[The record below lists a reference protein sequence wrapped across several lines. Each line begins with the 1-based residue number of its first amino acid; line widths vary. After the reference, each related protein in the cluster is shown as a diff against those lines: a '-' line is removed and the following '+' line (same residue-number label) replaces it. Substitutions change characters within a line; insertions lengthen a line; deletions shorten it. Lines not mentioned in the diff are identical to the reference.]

1 MSDGGTFVTSFFSG
15 FVDDHDLVI
24 LGGSPGRLRDILG
37 IWLEE
42 EDALPPG
49 VEIRFEYNG
58 KRYPARLLCDLSHPE
73 SNTLYVLSRYEEDFY
88 AGMPVITKNE
98 FGKGSAYYV
107 AARSDKAFYRD
118 FMSAICAEAGI
129 ASVAEPQEG
138 LEATIRFNENGR
150 FLFLLNHSENELET
164 ALEDAGVDL
173 ITGREYKRGEKV
185 ILKAKD
191 TAIIKQSENRI

>member
-1 MSDGGTFVTSFFSG
+1 M
-15 FVDDHDLVI
+15 
-24 LGGSPGRLRDILG
+24 
-37 IWLEE
+37 
-42 EDALPPG
+42 
-49 VEIRFEYNG
+49 
-58 KRYPARLLCDLSHPE
+58 
-73 SNTLYVLSRYEEDFY
+73 
-88 AGMPVITKNE
+88 
-98 FGKGSAYYV
+98 
-107 AARSDKAFYRD
+107 
-118 FMSAICAEAGI
+118 
-129 ASVAEPQEG
+129 AEPQEG